1 MRTVKRVKSQ
11 RGLSLVEL
19 MIGITVGLFI
29 VAAASMMTTNQLGD
43 NRRLMLET
51 QIQQD
56 LRSAMDI
63 VARDVRRAGY
73 WNGASSSVW
82 RPNNLLVQANPHSA
96 LTSSGSASLQF
107 EYDITD
113 SNTGAGFRL
122 QDDTLQMLVGNT
134 WQAVTDPQTVLISN
148 FSITVNEQEVSLTNF
163 CRACGGGS
171 CPKLIVRDVQ
181 VALVGRATH
190 DAQVVRQ
197 LAQTIRLPNDRL
209 IGACP
214 A

>member
-1 MRTVKRVKSQ
+1 MRAMKQSRRQ

-56 LRSAMDI
+56 LRSAMDV

-73 WNGASSSVW
+73 WDNASSSVW
-82 RPNNLLVQANPHSA
+82 RQNNLLVQANPHSV
-96 LTSSGSASLQF
+96 LTSSGAASLQF

-113 SNTGAGFRL
+113 SNTGSGFRL
-122 QDDTLQMLVGNT
+122 QDDTLQMLVGNS
-134 WQAVTDPQTVLISN
+134 WQAVTDPQTVVISS

-163 CRACGGGS
+163 CRSCGGAN
-171 CPKLIVRDVQ
+171 CPKLMVRDVQ
-181 VALVGRATH
+181 VTLVGRATH
-190 DAQVVRQ
+190 DAQVIRQ